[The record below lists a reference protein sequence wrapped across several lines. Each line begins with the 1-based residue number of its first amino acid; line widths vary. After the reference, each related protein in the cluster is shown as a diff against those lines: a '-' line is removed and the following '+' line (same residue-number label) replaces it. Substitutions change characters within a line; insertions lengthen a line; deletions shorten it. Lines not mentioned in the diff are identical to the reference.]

1 MEDSRIIELP
11 NLTDQSLEAML
22 LNCAVKYQSSYKKEV
37 KSMTDIEDPK
47 ATIKDPLTSLKEL

>member
-11 NLTDQSLEAML
+11 NLTAESLEAML
-22 LNCAVKYQSSYKKEV
+22 LNCSDKYQSSYKKEV

-47 ATIKDPLTSLKEL
+47 GTIKDPLKSL